1 MYNFALFINFIM
13 ADQTFETMTSCHPV
27 FTRDPSEF
35 MNHLHKEVCVT
46 ADDGTTHKGWVY
58 TIDPVSQS
66 VVLVQFATPEGSD
79 SATASRLEVIM
90 GHAVVNITTVN
101 GQTDTHKKELDQLF
115 RPKLIDELSAEE
127 LDQRKEKV
135 RSWLAMNRM
144 PVTVDGE
151 VLNISDAA
159 FVEPPYEAEN
169 CRSTNEIILGR
180 IQGLIKNIPK
190 TDDSAEC

>member
-1 MYNFALFINFIM
+1 MRNFALFINSLM
-13 ADQTFETMTSCHPV
+13 ADQTFETCHPV

-79 SATASRLEVIM
+79 TATPSRLEVIM
-90 GHAVVNITTVN
+90 GHAVVNITMVN
-101 GQTDTHKKELDQLF
+101 SQTDTYKKELDRLF
-115 RPKLIDELSAEE
+115 RPKLMEELSAEE
-127 LDQRKEKV
+127 LEKRKEKV

-144 PVTVDGE
+144 PVTVAGE

>member
-1 MYNFALFINFIM
+1 M
-13 ADQTFETMTSCHPV
+13 ADQTMTSCHPV

-35 MNHLHKEVCVT
+35 TNHLHKEVCVT

-66 VVLVQFATPEGSD
+66 VVLVQFATPQGGD
-79 SATASRLEVIM
+79 TATPSRLEVIM

-101 GQTDTHKKELDQLF
+101 DQTDIHKKELDRLF
-115 RPKLIDELSAEE
+115 RPKLMDELSVEE
-127 LDQRKEKV
+127 LEQRKKV

-144 PVTVDGE
+144 PVTVSGV
-151 VLNISDAA
+151 VLNISDVV

-190 TDDSAEC
+190 TDDSGEC

>member
-1 MYNFALFINFIM
+1 M
-13 ADQTFETMTSCHPV
+13 ADQTFENMTSCHPV

-35 MNHLHKEVCVT
+35 TSHLHKEVCVT

-58 TIDPVSQS
+58 TVDPVSQS
-66 VVLVQFATPEGSD
+66 VVLVQFATPKGTD
-79 SATASRLEVIM
+79 TAAPHPSQLEVIM

-101 GQTDTHKKELDQLF
+101 EMTDIHKKELDGLF
-115 RPKLIDELSAEE
+115 RPKLMDKLSVEE
-127 LDQRKEKV
+127 LGQRKEKV

-144 PVTVDGE
+144 PVTVSGDHGE
-151 VLNISDAA
+151 VLNISDAV
-159 FVEPPYEAEN
+159 FIEPPYEAEN

-190 TDDSAEC
+190 TDDSGEC